1 MPKRV
6 GITYRLEGK
15 LVPYVK
21 AVSAAGLEPVPLLP
35 PGPGSLEGLDGLLVS
50 GGSDLNPALYGQSRQ
65 PESDDPDDERDRMEL
80 ALTREA
86 LEAGLP
92 LLCICRG
99 MQLLN
104 VALGGDLIQHLSQE
118 GHLAR
123 GVDEAHTV
131 TPEPDTV
138 LAGITGTAP
147 YTVNSRHHQ
156 AVRRVGTD
164 LVIAAR
170 APDGIV
176 EALEIPGRRFV
187 VGVQWHPEER
197 VPSHVADARLFEAFA
212 REL

>member
-1 MPKRV
+1 MSKRV
-6 GITYRLEGK
+6 GITYRLDGK
-15 LVPYVK
+15 LVPYAK

-123 GVDEAHTV
+123 GVDDAHSI

-138 LAGITGTAP
+138 LARITGTAP

-197 VPSHVADARLFEAFA
+197 VPSHVPDTRLFEAFA